1 VNNKQ
6 PISARYG
13 DLLPEQEDP
22 ALLELV
28 QDLDMLYASHTMPT
42 RLARPVEHTLNVQA
56 AQPSV
61 PLPPQPG
68 TLSSFVPRRRV
79 RWSRLNTL
87 AAVLFTV
94 ILVGMLLGTFYLVHS
109 TRPANPN
116 TAPVSPAC
124 EAATPPAFTPPLLV
138 GSIQMMSATEGWGLT
153 QPGGK
158 NQQEELLHTSDG
170 GCHWKIA
177 SPSFYS
183 LTGVIQ
189 YISGTIVWAIVTDS
203 ASGDTFFARTAD
215 GGQMWSFYP
224 SAPAPGGANPPG
236 KIEGASVT
244 FLTPEIGWLM
254 VNQYN
259 KAIARY
265 GLALYHT
272 TDGGI
277 TWREVTNR
285 VPVPALWAANIE
297 LGGADVPVS
306 MRFLNSSTGWIT
318 GETRENGG
326 SMLDTWLYVTH
337 DGGVTWRKQDLPLN
351 FNVVDGVLGT
361 ITYPPQFFSAR
372 DGLLTVSF
380 WEPLGLS
387 VYVTHDG
394 GATWR
399 PTTFLHVYH
408 NNKIQTDR
416 AIPTPVPAFSSMNFG
431 WLWEDSSYQPPNIL
445 VTTSDDGQTWEHM
458 SPPIL
463 SIYTSAQVEFVS
475 SSVGWLLGFTRSVT
489 SPPALFKTLDGGKT
503 WTRINYSYSPYIVG

>member
-6 PISARYG
+6 HISARYA

-42 RLARPVEHTLNVQA
+42 RLAQPVEHTLNVQA

-94 ILVGMLLGTFYLVHS
+94 ILVGTLLGTFYLVHS

-158 NQQEELLHTSDG
+158 NQKEELLHTSDG

-177 SPSFYS
+177 SPGFYS
-183 LTGVIQ
+183 LTRVIQ
-189 YISGTIVWAIVTDS
+189 YISGTTVWAIVTDS
-203 ASGDTFFARTAD
+203 ASGDTFFARTVD
-215 GGQMWSFYP
+215 EGQMWSFYP
-224 SAPAPGGANPPG
+224 NAPAPGGANPPG

-244 FLTPEIGWLM
+244 FLTPEIGWLI

-259 KAIARY
+259 KE
-265 GLALYHT
+265 LALYHT
-272 TDGGI
+272 TDGGF
-277 TWREVTNR
+277 TWQEVTSK
-285 VPVPALWAANIE
+285 VPFSATWAANIE
-297 LGGADVPVS
+297 LGGLGAPVS
-306 MRFLNSSTGWIT
+306 LGFLNASTGWIT
-318 GETRENGG
+318 GTDLITEFSSGKG
-326 SMLDTWLYVTH
+326 ALLYVTH
-337 DGGVTWRKQDLPLN
+337 DGGLTWQKQELPLHCGKTLN
-351 FNVVDGVLGT
+351 ASET
-361 ITYPPQFFSAR
+361 TTYPPQFFSER
-372 DGLLTVSF
+372 DGLLTASS
-380 WEPLGLS
+380 WSPLGLC
-387 VYVTHDG
+387 VYATHDG
-394 GATWR
+394 GSTWQSTAFLPVATT
-399 PTTFLHVYH
+399 P
-408 NNKIQTDR
+408 NIQVDR
-416 AIPTPVPAFSSMNFG
+416 FSPTPVPQFVDTQFG
-431 WLWEDSSYQPPNIL
+431 WLWEGNIYQPPNML
-445 VTTSDDGQTWEHM
+445 VTTHDGGLHW
-458 SPPIL
+458 
-463 SIYTSAQVEFVS
+463 TSARPSLPAVYNIFQVQFVS
-475 SSVGWLLGFTRSVT
+475 PSVGWLLANKDAAA
-489 SPPALFKTLDGGKT
+489 PALFRTLDGGKT
-503 WTRINYSYSPYIVG
+503 WTRINYSYAPYIVG